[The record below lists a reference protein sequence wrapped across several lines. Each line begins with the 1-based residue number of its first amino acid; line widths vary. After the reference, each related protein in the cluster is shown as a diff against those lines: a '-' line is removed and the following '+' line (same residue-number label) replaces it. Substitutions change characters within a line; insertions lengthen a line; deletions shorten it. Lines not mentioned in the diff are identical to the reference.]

1 MSTKRKVLLDL
12 AVSLDGYIEGPHGE
26 IDWCIMEE
34 EMAFDQF
41 LERVDTILFG
51 RKSYE
56 LFLQFL
62 RNPFLSEED
71 RSMMVTMNSKNKVV
85 FSRSLS
91 GLDDARIIS
100 ENLKEEVEK
109 LLLEPGKDLW
119 LYGGANLIEAFMKE
133 DLVDEYRLSVHP
145 VLLGSGKPLF
155 TGLMERKN
163 LQLKETKSFPS
174 GVVQLIYEK

>member
-1 MSTKRKVLLDL
+1 MF
-12 AVSLDGYIEGPHGE
+12 
-26 IDWCIMEE
+26 M
-34 EMAFDQF
+34 
-41 LERVDTILFG
+41 
-51 RKSYE
+51 
-56 LFLQFL
+56 
-62 RNPFLSEED
+62 
-71 RSMMVTMNSKNKVV
+71 NKVV

-91 GLDDARIIS
+91 GLDDGRIIS

-119 LYGGANLIEAFMKE
+119 LYGGASLIEAFMKE

>member
-34 EMAFDQF
+34 EMTFDQF

-91 GLDDARIIS
+91 GLDDGR
-100 ENLKEEVEK
+100 V
-109 LLLEPGKDLW
+109 
-119 LYGGANLIEAFMKE
+119 
-133 DLVDEYRLSVHP
+133 
-145 VLLGSGKPLF
+145 
-155 TGLMERKN
+155 
-163 LQLKETKSFPS
+163 
-174 GVVQLIYEK
+174 